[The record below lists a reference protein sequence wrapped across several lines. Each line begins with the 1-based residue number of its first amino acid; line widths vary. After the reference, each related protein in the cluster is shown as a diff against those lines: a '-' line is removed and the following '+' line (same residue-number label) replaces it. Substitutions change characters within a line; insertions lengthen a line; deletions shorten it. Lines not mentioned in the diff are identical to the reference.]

1 VVAKS
6 MMPMDGT
13 TNITV
18 LIGGRPFPLKI
29 KEGDEPIIQRIVKEV
44 NDKIMLFQ
52 NTYPRKDRQDHI
64 SMVLLT
70 YAVDA
75 HKAQAPSNPTPI
87 LDTQHT
93 EKLSE
98 IDALLS
104 NALAKNGLGIKN

>member
-1 VVAKS
+1 
-6 MMPMDGT
+6 MMTMDGT

-18 LIGGRPFPLKI
+18 LIGGRPYPLKI
-29 KEGDEPIIQRIVKEV
+29 KEGDEPIIRRIVKEV
-44 NDKIMLFQ
+44 NDKITLFQ

-64 SMVLLT
+64 SMALLT

-87 LDTQHT
+87 MDTHHT
-93 EKLSE
+93 EKLSQ

-104 NALAKNGLGIKN
+104 DALAKN